1 MHALALPGHKFH
13 FFSFMQKP
21 CIFDMLDIL
30 ALGSVSFLLK
40 SVEDRK
46 HNSNSLWV
54 FNSQNIVVRDG
65 Q

>member
-1 MHALALPGHKFH
+1 
-13 FFSFMQKP
+13 
-21 CIFDMLDIL
+21 MLDIL

-46 HNSNSLWV
+46 HMEYSNSLWV
-54 FNSQNIVVRDG
+54 FNSQNIVVVRDG